1 MNLENGYALP
11 NLKEVFDRLRRGRHI
26 CAEDGV
32 LYHAL
37 RDNTSAFS
45 DLFKQ
50 LGFRLENHPKE
61 FYYFHGE
68 GDLSETTSRMAVF
81 VFILMEFLA
90 NQGEAVEQGIITKT
104 FALEEL
110 PHLKSERYRTYMK
123 EAGIEDEEDLVN
135 VVNNLERYGFAQKK
149 QSSFRFRAPI
159 YRFFDVCHR
168 ILKLDENAQTVGDDN
183 K

>member
-1 MNLENGYALP
+1 
-11 NLKEVFDRLRRGRHI
+11 
-26 CAEDGV
+26 
-32 LYHAL
+32 
-37 RDNTSAFS
+37 
-45 DLFKQ
+45 
-50 LGFRLENHPKE
+50 
-61 FYYFHGE
+61 
-68 GDLSETTSRMAVF
+68 MAVF

-110 PHLKSERYRTYMK
+110 PHLKSDRYRTYMK

-149 QSSFRFRAPI
+149 QGSFRFRAPI

-168 ILKLDENAQTVGDDN
+168 ILKLDDDSQSGGDDN

>member
-1 MNLENGYALP
+1 MNGESAYALP

-26 CAEDGV
+26 CAEDGA
-32 LYHAL
+32 LYHSL
-37 RDNTSAFS
+37 RDHIIAFS

-104 FALEEL
+104 FVLSEL
-110 PHLKSERYRTYMK
+110 PHLKSDRYRTYMK
-123 EAGIEDEEDLVN
+123 EAGIEEEEDLLN
-135 VVNNLERYGFAQKK
+135 IINNLERYGFAQKK
-149 QSSFRFRAPI
+149 QGTFRFRAPI

-168 ILKLDENAQTVGDDN
+168 ILKLDENAQTAEENN

>member
-1 MNLENGYALP
+1 MNGESSYALP

-26 CAEDGV
+26 CAEDGA
-32 LYHAL
+32 LYHSL
-37 RDNTSAFS
+37 RDHIPAFS
-45 DLFKQ
+45 DLFRQ
-50 LGFRLENHPKE
+50 LGFRLESHPKE

-104 FALEEL
+104 FVLAEL
-110 PHLKSERYRTYMK
+110 PHLKSDRYRTYMK
-123 EAGIEDEEDLVN
+123 EAGIEDEEDLLN
-135 VVNNLERYGFAQKK
+135 IINNLERYGFAQKK
-149 QSSFRFRAPI
+149 QATFRFRAPI

-168 ILKLDENAQTVGDDN
+168 ILKRDENAQITGENN

>member
-1 MNLENGYALP
+1 MNPESDSNLP

-37 RDNTSAFS
+37 RDNAAAFS

-50 LGFRLENHPKE
+50 LGFRLENHPKD
-61 FYYFHGE
+61 FFYFHGE

-104 FALEEL
+104 FSFEEL

-123 EAGIEDEEDLVN
+123 EAGVEDEEGLSN
-135 VVNNLERYGFAQKK
+135 VVNNLERYGFAQKR
-149 QSSFRFRAPI
+149 QGSFRFRAPI

-168 ILKLDENAQTVGDDN
+168 ILKLDENSSIPGGDN
-183 K
+183 A